1 MSKLRYTQIEEV
13 YTESKPEYT
22 PVEMMIVAASRLL
35 EDGRTVFTGT
45 GMPILAAL
53 LSQNTFAP
61 KLAIIYEAG
70 GMCPQCPPTIPLSV
84 GDSMT
89 THKAIMA
96 ASMDYTMSFIQA
108 GYGEYAFLG
117 AAQIDMY
124 GNINTTVIGSH
135 DNPKVR
141 LPGSGGANDFGSLCW
156 KTIIIMK
163 QDKRRFVEK
172 LDFLTTPGYLTGPGA
187 REKVGLPR
195 NTGPW
200 RVITQLGIYG
210 FDEEKKMTLLSTHP
224 DVDIEDIQENSG
236 FPIKIAEKIETTP
249 KPKEQ
254 ELRILRDLDLYKVV
268 LRK

>member
-1 MSKLRYTQIEEV
+1 MAEPK
-13 YTESKPEYT
+13 YT
-22 PVEMMIVAASRLL
+22 PTEIMIVAASRLL
-35 EDGRTVFTGT
+35 EDGKTVFTGT

-53 LSQNTFAP
+53 LAQKTHAP

-70 GMCPQCPPTIPLSV
+70 GMCPATPPTIPLSV

-89 THKAIMA
+89 TYRAIMA

-124 GNINTTVIGSH
+124 GNINTTVIGPH
-135 DNPKVR
+135 DKPKVR

-156 KTIIIMK
+156 RTIILMK
-163 QDKRRFVEK
+163 QDRRRFVEK

-187 REKVGLPR
+187 REKAGLPR

-200 RVITQLGIYG
+200 RVVTQLGIYG
-210 FDEEKKMTLLSTHP
+210 FDDEKKMTLLSIHP
-224 DVDIEDIQENSG
+224 NVDVKDIQENSC
-236 FPIKIAEKIETTP
+236 FPIKIPEKIETTP
-249 KPKEQ
+249 EPTDE
-254 ELRILRDLDLYKVV
+254 ELRILRSLDPYRVV

>member
-1 MSKLRYTQIEEV
+1 MAKLEYTTIEEV
-13 YTESKPEYT
+13 YSESKSKYT

-35 EDGRTVFTGT
+35 EDGKTVFTGT

-53 LSQNTFAP
+53 LSQNTRSP
-61 KLAIIYEAG
+61 KLAIVYEAG
-70 GMCPQCPPTIPLSV
+70 GMGPQCPPTIPLSV

-135 DNPKVR
+135 DTPKVR

-163 QDKRRFVEK
+163 QDTRRFVEQ

-210 FDEEKKMTLLSTHP
+210 FDTDKKMILLSTHP
-224 DVDIEDIQENSG
+224 TVPIDDIQKNSS
-236 FPIKIAEKIETTP
+236 FPIKISEKTETTP
-249 KPKEQ
+249 EPTEQ
-254 ELRILRDLDLYKVV
+254 ELRILRDLDLYQVV